1 VVKTQITNNPLVTP
15 NPTNVNS
22 VLSFIDTGNSLV
34 MTPERAD
41 VIEKAY
47 FLSLDSNGAPS
58 DCTILLVTS

>member
-1 VVKTQITNNPLVTP
+1 VVKTQITNNALVTP

-22 VLSFIDTGNSLV
+22 VLSFIDTGNSIV

-47 FLSLDSNGAPS
+47 FLSNTNVSS
-58 DCTILLVTS
+58 DCIIFLVTS